1 MGAATIF
8 VYIFAIIG
16 LFILIYYAI
25 NWLVNVA
32 HNRKI
37 YELNKR
43 INPPYAY
50 MQNGG
55 GIKCPDYFS
64 SVGGNKGSYV
74 CSNRD
79 FNIAIN
85 DSNGSGQCYT
95 DQTDKTM
102 KFPAIPEGK
111 TWELGNPNGLTTMTE
126 QDKWDFVRTK
136 IPNNFSRCEWIEN
149 CGPSNGIDAVWQGV
163 NEFCNMSDPSQ
174 SQISAVNDKI
184 DDTDDSDD

>member
-32 HNRKI
+32 HKRKI

-55 GIKCPDYFS
+55 GI
-64 SVGGNKGSYV
+64 
-74 CSNRD
+74 
-79 FNIAIN
+79 
-85 DSNGSGQCYT
+85 
-95 DQTDKTM
+95 
-102 KFPAIPEGK
+102 
-111 TWELGNPNGLTTMTE
+111 
-126 QDKWDFVRTK
+126 
-136 IPNNFSRCEWIEN
+136 
-149 CGPSNGIDAVWQGV
+149 
-163 NEFCNMSDPSQ
+163 
-174 SQISAVNDKI
+174 
-184 DDTDDSDD
+184 